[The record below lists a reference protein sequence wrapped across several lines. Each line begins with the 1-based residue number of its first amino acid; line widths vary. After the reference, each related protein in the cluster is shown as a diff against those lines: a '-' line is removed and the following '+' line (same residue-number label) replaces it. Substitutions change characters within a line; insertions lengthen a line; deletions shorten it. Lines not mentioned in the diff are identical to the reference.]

1 MNIKHEIEGAF
12 KSKGISLEQLLEQNK
27 VSRVNYLSCVT
38 GCYGK
43 KTASMTKALRKK
55 LLKEAIK
62 INESNVIFL
71 KNVLKS
77 EA

>member
-1 MNIKHEIEGAF
+1 MNIKNEIEGAF

-62 INESNVIFL
+62 INEANVIFL

-77 EA
+77 ET

>member
-1 MNIKHEIEGAF
+1 MNIKNEIEGAF
-12 KSKGISLEQLLEQNK
+12 KSKGISLEQLLEQNN

-43 KTASMTKALRKK
+43 KTATMTKALRKK